1 MSTRK
6 VPKRN
11 AGGRNQQIIKRA
23 KKWVDPLVGLGSK
36 SFLKHIRQR
45 DEELFG
51 SSDPKKR
58 RARKRMLFVG
68 GMVNADRAV
77 I

>member
-1 MSTRK
+1 MNSVR
-6 VPKRN
+6 R
-11 AGGRNQQIIKRA
+11 RA
-23 KKWVDPLVGLGSK
+23 KKWVDPLYGMGSK
-36 SFLKHIRQR
+36 TFLKKLRER
-45 DEELFG
+45 DEEMFG
-51 SSDPKKR
+51 SSDPKKQ